1 VLSNKGEQ
9 GVLDERDRKIL
20 SLLQEDASLSVGD
33 LAEKVNL
40 SLSACSRRIQRLEE
54 AGYVARRIAVLDRDK
69 MGVPTTVFALIK
81 TAHHSDDWIDIFRKV
96 IADIPEIVEAH
107 RLTGNYD
114 YILKVVLPRVEH
126 YDVIYKQIVRKVE
139 LFDVSASISMEVLKS
154 GMAVPVD
161 YAR

>member
-1 VLSNKGEQ
+1 M
-9 GVLDERDRKIL
+9 LDERDRKIL

-33 LAEKVNL
+33 LADKVSL
-40 SLSACSRRIQRLEE
+40 SISACSRRIQRLEE
-54 AGYVARRIAVLDRDK
+54 TGYVARRIAVLDRDR
-69 MGVPTTVFALIK
+69 MGVPTTVYALIK
-81 TAHHSDDWIDIFRKV
+81 TAHHADDWIDTFRKV

-154 GMAVPVD
+154 GMALPVE